1 MNTLA
6 TLQQRLAISSTWRGP
21 LLLAIGVATV
31 GDVLLR
37 LSGDVTTAMASIL
50 DVVLIITPLVGLVLG
65 TSRLHHARDVISL
78 MLAQPV
84 SRRRVFADLWWRG
97 ALPLALALAVG
108 VIAPFLW
115 QRQMTNAGSGL
126 VLALAAAAAA
136 LVVLSQT
143 LAMIIALRFDDRV
156 RALGVALVIWLLAA
170 ILWDG
175 IVLVVALLFAE
186 RPIELPVLLM
196 LAANPVD
203 LVRVLMLLGS
213 DAAAMLGYT
222 GAMVSRTLGT
232 TGGRTIISAVLLAWI
247 VVPLWWAARSFDR
260 KDF

>member
-1 MNTLA
+1 MNTPIIWRERFAALSA
-6 TLQQRLAISSTWRGP
+6 WRGP
-21 LLLAIGVATV
+21 LLLAISVAIV
-31 GDVLLR
+31 GDILLR
-37 LSGDVTTAMASIL
+37 LSGDSSTAIASIL

-65 TSRLHHARDVISL
+65 TSRLHHARDFISL

-84 SRRRVFADLWWRG
+84 TRRRVFADLWWRG
-97 ALPLALALAVG
+97 AVPLALALAAG
-108 VIAPFLW
+108 VLAPFIW
-115 QRQMTNAGSGL
+115 QRQLAIVGVPL
-126 VLALAAAAAA
+126 VIGLALAAAA

-143 LAMIIALRFDDRV
+143 LAMIIALLFDDRV
-156 RALGVALVIWLLAA
+156 RALGVALVVWLLAA
-170 ILWDG
+170 VLWDG
-175 IVLVVALLFAE
+175 IVLVAALLFAQ

-196 LAANPVD
+196 LSANPVD

-232 TGGRTIISAVLLAWI
+232 TAGRAAIGAILVAWL
-247 VVPLWWAARSFDR
+247 VVPLWWAARSFER

>member
-1 MNTLA
+1 MNRIA
-6 TLQQRLAISSTWRGP
+6 AVRNRLAAPSNWRSP
-21 LLLAIGVATV
+21 VLLAVAV
-31 GDVLLR
+31 AIVADILLR
-37 LSGDVTTAMASIL
+37 LSGDATTAMASIL

-84 SRRRVFADLWWRG
+84 SRRRVFVDLWWHG
-97 ALPLALALAVG
+97 AVPLAIALAAG
-108 VIAPFLW
+108 VIAPFVW
-115 QRQMTNAGSGL
+115 QRQIGVVGPGL
-126 VLALAAAAAA
+126 VLALAGAAAA

-156 RALGVALVIWLLAA
+156 RALSVSLMVWLIAA
-170 ILWDG
+170 VLWDG
-175 IVLVVALLFAE
+175 VVLVVALLFAE
-186 RPIELPVLLM
+186 RPIELPVLVM

-232 TGGRTIISAVLLAWI
+232 GTGRAVLGAMLTGWLA
-247 VVPLWWAARSFDR
+247 VPLWWAARSFER